1 MSESQTAPAPPIV
14 SNSAQPPIAPPPES
28 RAQLRRLLRGDL
40 RQLGPLWRKAREASA
55 ARRQLRR
62 VTSLGG
68 QVRVRGR
75 VFVQNDGQIHIGE
88 RVHFVATTVPTE
100 LVAFKGGELTI
111 GPRTFV
117 NYGCSFAATA
127 RVAIGADCL
136 FGPYVNI
143 TDNDFHDLRD
153 RTRQPEAQPVTIGDH
168 VWIGTRALILPGVT
182 IGAARWWALA
192 PSSPKTCPPTASS
205 PATPPAS
212 CASSTVP
219 DANRPPPR
227 LVSNPVLFQGSQD
240 ISSHRH
246 IL

>member
-14 SNSAQPPIAPPPES
+14 SNSAQSPIAPPPES

-182 IGAARWWALA
+182 IGAGAVVGAGSVVTKDVPPNGVVAGNPARLLRLLDALDA
-192 PSSPKTCPPTASS
+192 ES
-205 PATPPAS
+205 PAPTP
-212 CASSTVP
+212 
-219 DANRPPPR
+219 DEER
-227 LVSNPVLFQGSQD
+227 
-240 ISSHRH
+240 
-246 IL
+246 

>member
-1 MSESQTAPAPPIV
+1 MSESHTAPAPPIV

-127 RVAIGADCL
+127 HVAIGADCL

-153 RTRQPEAQPVTIGDH
+153 RTLQPEAQPVTIGDH

-182 IGAARWWALA
+182 IGAGAVVGAGSVVTKDVPPNGVVAGNPARLLRILDVESSA
-192 PSSPKTCPPTASS
+192 P
-205 PATPPAS
+205 TP
-212 CASSTVP
+212 
-219 DANRPPPR
+219 
-227 LVSNPVLFQGSQD
+227 GE
-240 ISSHRH
+240 
-246 IL
+246 

>member
-1 MSESQTAPAPPIV
+1 MGDDRPDAPQHPPTKDSNVVSHSQTTPAPLLAGNDDQTP
-14 SNSAQPPIAPPPES
+14 AAPES

-40 RQLGPLWRKAREASA
+40 RQIRPLLRKAREGTA

-62 VTSLGG
+62 VTSLGK
-68 QVRVRGR
+68 QARVRGR

-100 LVAFKGGELTI
+100 LVAFKGAELTI

-127 RVAIGADCL
+127 RVVIGADCL

-153 RTRQPEAQPVTIGDH
+153 RRRQPEAQPVTIGDH
-168 VWIGTRALILPGVT
+168 AWIGTRAIILPGVT
-182 IGAARWWALA
+182 IGDGAVVGAGSVVTKDVPPNGVVAGNPARLLRLLDAE
-192 PSSPKTCPPTASS
+192 PSASTS
-205 PATPPAS
+205 
-212 CASSTVP
+212 
-219 DANRPPPR
+219 DE
-227 LVSNPVLFQGSQD
+227 
-240 ISSHRH
+240 
-246 IL
+246 

>member
-1 MSESQTAPAPPIV
+1 M
-14 SNSAQPPIAPPPES
+14 
-28 RAQLRRLLRGDL
+28 
-40 RQLGPLWRKAREASA
+40 
-55 ARRQLRR
+55 RR
-62 VTSLGG
+62 VTSLGR

-75 VFVQNDGQIHIGE
+75 VYVQNDGQIHIGE

-136 FGPYVNI
+136 FGPYVNM

-182 IGAARWWALA
+182 IGDGAWLALA
-192 PSSPKTCPPTASS
+192 PRHQRRAPNGVVAGNPACLLRILDAES
-205 PATPPAS
+205 PA
-212 CASSTVP
+212 
-219 DANRPPPR
+219 PR
-227 LVSNPVLFQGSQD
+227 LPSNATTSSGSQ
-240 ISSHRH
+240 RH
-246 IL
+246 WAQTQRPATRRRAAAGRLWPKGEPAGP